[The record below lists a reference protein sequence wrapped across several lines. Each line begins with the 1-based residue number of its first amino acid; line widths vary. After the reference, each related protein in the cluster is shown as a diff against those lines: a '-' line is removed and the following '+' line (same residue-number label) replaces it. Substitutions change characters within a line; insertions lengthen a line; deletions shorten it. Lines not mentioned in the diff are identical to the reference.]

1 MNLSENTIKLQNFIK
16 EVPNPEDIPEWSL
29 HERYQ
34 LFIDTIID
42 HNHLYYIDAKP
53 IISDAE
59 YDELFAY
66 LKLIEEYYPHII
78 SWTSPTQGLMWQ
90 LADGFEKAEHI
101 VPLLSLE
108 NSYNEN
114 DIREW
119 WNRLSKIAEKAG
131 RDNWEYLLEPK
142 FDGLSVEF
150 IYKNWKLVQWITRWD
165 GKIWEDIT
173 SNILMISQLPKIIIN
188 TEELHFRG
196 EVLMPKSQLEKLN
209 IEREKKWQTPFSNT
223 RNAASWSLKL
233 LDSNEVWKRGLIV
246 AIYEQLSWT
255 PCDWQSLW
263 LPVFNLPENYRRTK
277 DIEQIIKRCLDPQ
290 LKQFLEEQ
298 DIDFDWLVIKVRDDS
313 LGNQESVWGN
323 LFWNTTNIGPWIRE
337 ILWGTEHHPRWAIA
351 YKFPAQQAASQIRSV
366 DFQVW
371 RTWIITPV
379 ANIDP
384 VQLSWATI
392 SRVSLHN
399 FDFIQTKQIKNKDF
413 VRVQRSWEV
422 IPYIVWTIKER
433 RNWTEEEI
441 VPPNFC
447 PICKW
452 AITNI
457 DIHYYCTNPW
467 CPAQIKEKII
477 HFASRDAMDIT
488 WLGESVVDVLVDQ
501 GLLHSIC
508 DIYTLTDIKN
518 QILLRK
524 FPNFWEKKI
533 AEIVWEIDKSKSKP
547 LWRILNA
554 LWIPNVW
561 KKIAQDLATYL
572 KSKEANSLDK
582 ILEVFENEQIK
593 DLFWIGNKIMNWI
606 LLYISNPDT
615 LWLLRWLEQHG
626 VIFDATAVD
635 EDNSLSISEEDK
647 EHFSLTWSFP
657 VSRWLFVKALENKWF
672 VYDENPNSKTN
683 IMFIWEKPWSK
694 AEKASNLWI
703 KIYNN
708 FDEIKK
714 IFWLEFPTEEKKSKI
729 IQWGL
734 F

>member
-1 MNLSENTIKLQNFIK
+1 
-16 EVPNPEDIPEWSL
+16 
-29 HERYQ
+29 
-34 LFIDTIID
+34 
-42 HNHLYYIDAKP
+42 
-53 IISDAE
+53 
-59 YDELFAY
+59 
-66 LKLIEEYYPHII
+66 
-78 SWTSPTQGLMWQ
+78 
-90 LADGFEKAEHI
+90 
-101 VPLLSLE
+101 
-108 NSYNEN
+108 
-114 DIREW
+114 
-119 WNRLSKIAEKAG
+119 
-131 RDNWEYLLEPK
+131 
-142 FDGLSVEF
+142 
-150 IYKNWKLVQWITRWD
+150 
-165 GKIWEDIT
+165 
-173 SNILMISQLPKIIIN
+173 
-188 TEELHFRG
+188 
-196 EVLMPKSQLEKLN
+196 
-209 IEREKKWQTPFSNT
+209 
-223 RNAASWSLKL
+223 
-233 LDSNEVWKRGLIV
+233 
-246 AIYEQLSWT
+246 
-255 PCDWQSLW
+255 
-263 LPVFNLPENYRRTK
+263 
-277 DIEQIIKRCLDPQ
+277 
-290 LKQFLEEQ
+290 
-298 DIDFDWLVIKVRDDS
+298 
-313 LGNQESVWGN
+313 
-323 LFWNTTNIGPWIRE
+323 
-337 ILWGTEHHPRWAIA
+337 
-351 YKFPAQQAASQIRSV
+351 V

-399 FDFIQTKQIKNKDF
+399 FDFIQTKQIRNKDF

-441 VPPNFC
+441 IPPHFC
-447 PICKW
+447 PVCKW

>member
-66 LKLIEEYYPHII
+66 LKL
-78 SWTSPTQGLMWQ
+78 GLVWQ

-150 IYKNWKLVQWITRWD
+150 IYRNWKLVQWITRWD

-173 SNILMISQLPKIIIN
+173 SNILMISQLPKIITN

-313 LGNQESVWGN
+313 LGNQECS
-323 LFWNTTNIGPWIRE
+323 T
-337 ILWGTEHHPRWAIA
+337 PR
-351 YKFPAQQAASQIRSV
+351 QI
-366 DFQVW
+366 
-371 RTWIITPV
+371 PM
-379 ANIDP
+379 
-384 VQLSWATI
+384 L
-392 SRVSLHN
+392 
-399 FDFIQTKQIKNKDF
+399 
-413 VRVQRSWEV
+413 
-422 IPYIVWTIKER
+422 
-433 RNWTEEEI
+433 
-441 VPPNFC
+441 
-447 PICKW
+447 
-452 AITNI
+452 
-457 DIHYYCTNPW
+457 
-467 CPAQIKEKII
+467 
-477 HFASRDAMDIT
+477 
-488 WLGESVVDVLVDQ
+488 
-501 GLLHSIC
+501 
-508 DIYTLTDIKN
+508 
-518 QILLRK
+518 
-524 FPNFWEKKI
+524 
-533 AEIVWEIDKSKSKP
+533 
-547 LWRILNA
+547 
-554 LWIPNVW
+554 
-561 KKIAQDLATYL
+561 
-572 KSKEANSLDK
+572 
-582 ILEVFENEQIK
+582 
-593 DLFWIGNKIMNWI
+593 
-606 LLYISNPDT
+606 
-615 LWLLRWLEQHG
+615 
-626 VIFDATAVD
+626 
-635 EDNSLSISEEDK
+635 
-647 EHFSLTWSFP
+647 
-657 VSRWLFVKALENKWF
+657 
-672 VYDENPNSKTN
+672 
-683 IMFIWEKPWSK
+683 
-694 AEKASNLWI
+694 
-703 KIYNN
+703 
-708 FDEIKK
+708 
-714 IFWLEFPTEEKKSKI
+714 
-729 IQWGL
+729 
-734 F
+734 